1 MAQSTRRKDELVTRL
16 DHARARVAGHSR
28 GVRAHLHPG
37 EKLRASFKRQRLG
50 WLAAAGLVG
59 LVLAK
64 LPPRTKKVPMR
75 GGKSTKK
82 DREQLANAGKAG
94 LTLGVLKLVLD
105 LTKPI
110 LIAWATKRMGDVAK
124 STQRTEQKV
133 ARTEHKVS
141 RVEQQ
146 TT

>member
-1 MAQSTRRKDELVTRL
+1 MAESTRRKDELIAQL
-16 DHARARVAGHSR
+16 EHARARVAGHSR

-37 EKLRASFKRQRLG
+37 EKLRASFKRNRLA
-50 WLAAAGLVG
+50 WLGSAAVLGLI
-59 LVLAK
+59 LAK
-64 LPPRTKKVPMR
+64 LPPRTKKVPVR
-75 GGKSTKK
+75 RWKGGK
-82 DREQLANAGKAG
+82 DREQLANSGKAG
-94 LTLGVLKLVLD
+94 ITLGILKLVLD
-105 LTKPI
+105 LKKPI
-110 LIAWATKRMGDVAK
+110 LIARATKRMGDVAK

>member
-1 MAQSTRRKDELVTRL
+1 MAQSTRRKDELVAQL

-37 EKLRASFKRQRLG
+37 EKLRASFRRQRLG
-50 WLAAAGLVG
+50 WLGGAALLGLA
-59 LVLAK
+59 LAK

-75 GGKSTKK
+75 GGRK

-94 LTLGVLKLVLD
+94 VTLGVLKLVLD

-124 STQRTEQKV
+124 TTQRTEQKV

-141 RVEQQ
+141 KVEQK

>member
-1 MAQSTRRKDELVTRL
+1 MAQSTRRKDELVARL
-16 DHARARVAGHSR
+16 DDARARVAGHSR

-37 EKLRASFKRQRLG
+37 EKLRALFKRQRLG
-50 WLAAAGLVG
+50 WLGGAAVLGL
-59 LVLAK
+59 LLAK
-64 LPPRTKKVPMR
+64 LPPRMKKVPVRR
-75 GGKSTKK
+75 GKKGK

-105 LTKPI
+105 LAKPI

-124 STQRTEQKV
+124 TTQRTEQKV

-141 RVEQQ
+141 KVEQQ